1 MSVSEL
7 INSINAATGKAS
19 ELNEEDRGR
28 LFSACGKLQSSLE
41 GPRDKLM
48 KMIFSSLEP
57 LALRLAVDMEIFDT
71 AATLSAA
78 GKEIRAEDLAVPKD
92 ADTLL
97 VVRVM
102 RLLVGMGFFVETA
115 RETYKPAPLA
125 SAFVTSST
133 YGQAIIHFTTQNEVV
148 TSLPTYFAKTGYKN
162 PNDAFNGPFQ
172 FARQTELHCFD
183 WIATQPRLQNAFNTV
198 MTIPRNIGRTAWY
211 KYFPVAEK
219 LVAESPTDPL
229 IIDIGGGIG
238 HDLIRFK
245 EANPDIQGRL
255 IVQDIPVVISGIA
268 PGSLPEGIEAQPHD
282 FFKPQPVQN
291 AKAYFLANVLHDWP
305 DKQASIILEQIRDA
319 MGKDSMLLI
328 NENLMKEENVSFESA
343 CTDWTMMGGFSA
355 LERTGR
361 QFKELIE
368 SVGLVLVKVWGA
380 PNVENGPWE
389 GRRLL
394 EVVKK
399 DK

>member
-19 ELNEEDRGR
+19 ELNEEDRGK
-28 LFSACGKLQSSLE
+28 LLNACGKLQSSLE

-48 KMIFSSLEP
+48 KMIFSSLQP
-57 LALRLAVDMEIFDT
+57 VALRLAVDMEIFDT
-71 AATLSAA
+71 AATLSAV

-115 RETYKPAPLA
+115 RETYKPTPLA

-133 YGQAIIHFTTQNEVV
+133 YGQGIIHFTTQNEVV
-148 TSLPTYFAKTGYKN
+148 ASLPAYFAKTGYKN
-162 PNDAFNGPFQ
+162 PNDTFNGPFQ

-183 WIATQPRLQNAFNTV
+183 WMATQPRLQNAFNTV

-219 LVAESPTDPL
+219 LVAESPIDPL
-229 IIDIGGGIG
+229 IVDIGGGIG

-245 EANPDIQGRL
+245 EANPEIQGRL
-255 IVQDIPVVISGIA
+255 IVQDIPVVISSMA

-282 FFKPQPVQN
+282 FFNPQPVQN

-305 DKQASIILEQIRDA
+305 DKQASVILEQIRDA
-319 MGKDSMLLI
+319 MGKGSMLLI
-328 NENLMKEENVSFESA
+328 NENLMQEVNAPFESA
-343 CTDWTMMGGFSA
+343 CTDWIMMGGFSA
-355 LERTGR
+355 LERTER

-380 PNVENGPWE
+380 PNLENGPWE

-394 EVVKK
+394 EVIKN
-399 DK
+399 D

>member
-19 ELNEEDRGR
+19 ELNEEDRGKLLR
-28 LFSACGKLQSSLE
+28 ACGKLQSSLE

-48 KMIFSSLEP
+48 RIIFSSLEP

-78 GKEIRAEDLAVPKD
+78 GKEIRAEDLVVPKD

-102 RLLVGMGFFVETA
+102 RLLVGMGFFVETNG
-115 RETYKPAPLA
+115 ETYVPTPLA
-125 SAFVTSST
+125 SAFVTSSP
-133 YGQAIIHFTTQNEVV
+133 YSQAIIHFTTQNEVV

-211 KYFPVAEK
+211 KYFPVPEK
-219 LVAESPTDPL
+219 LVAASPTDPL

-245 EANPDIQGRL
+245 EANPEIQGRL

-282 FFKPQPVQN
+282 FFKPQPIQN

-319 MGKDSMLLI
+319 MAEDSMLLI
-328 NENLMKEENVSFESA
+328 NENLMKEENASFESA

-355 LERTGR
+355 LERTER

-380 PNVENGPWE
+380 RNVENGPWE

-394 EVVKK
+394 EVKK
-399 DK
+399 G